1 MMWKVMTKLQAEIKK
16 RRPFESPAEE
26 AYLNLIR
33 TYGVLEADF
42 AQLFKQHGISE
53 PKYNVLRILR
63 GAGGEGLPSLEISSR
78 MITRVPDVTRI
89 VDRLETQGLV
99 KRARTAADLRVVRV
113 SITKKGLD
121 LLAKLDGPT
130 KQLHCDQLQHMSRAE
145 LAELSRLLEKARTPE
160 AAGNVQGVLHRI
172 A

>member
-1 MMWKVMTKLQAEIKK
+1 MSKLQAEIKK

-26 AYLNLIR
+26 AFLNLVR

-42 AQLFKQHGISE
+42 LRLFKQQGISE

-63 GAGGEGLPSLEISSR
+63 GAGGDGLPSLEIASR

-99 KRARTAADLRVVRV
+99 KRGRRSEDLRVVVV
-113 SITKKGLD
+113 SITKKGID
-121 LLAKLDGPT
+121 LLAKLDEPV
-130 KQLHCDQLQHMSRAE
+130 KQLHCRQLQHMTRGE
-145 LAELSRLLEKARTPE
+145 LEELSRLLEKARTTT
-160 AAGNVQGVLHRI
+160 
-172 A
+172 

>member
-1 MMWKVMTKLQAEIKK
+1 MTKLQAEIKK
-16 RRPFESPAEE
+16 RRPFASPAEE

-63 GAGGEGLPSLEISSR
+63 GAGGDGLPSLEIADR

-89 VDRLETQGLV
+89 VDRLETQGMV
-99 KRARTAADLRVVRV
+99 KRERTAADLRVVLV
-113 SITKKGLD
+113 SITRKGLD
-121 LLAKLDGPT
+121 LLAKLDEPIRQT
-130 KQLHCDQLQHMSRAE
+130 HCRQLQHLSKAE
-145 LAELSRLLEKARTPE
+145 LAELSRLLEKARMP
-160 AAGNVQGVLHRI
+160 GDGK
-172 A
+172 

>member
-1 MMWKVMTKLQAEIKK
+1 MSKLQTEIKK

-26 AYLNLIR
+26 AFLNLVR

-42 AQLFKQHGISE
+42 LRLFKQHGISE

-63 GAGGEGLPSLEISSR
+63 GAGGDGLPSLEIASR

-99 KRARTAADLRVVRV
+99 KRSRRSDDLRVVIV
-113 SITKKGLD
+113 SITKKGID
-121 LLAKLDGPT
+121 LLTRLDEPV
-130 KQLHCDQLQHMSRAE
+130 KQLHCRQLQHMTRGE
-145 LAELSRLLEKARTPE
+145 LEELSRLLEKARTPT
-160 AAGNVQGVLHRI
+160 
-172 A
+172 

>member
-1 MMWKVMTKLQAEIKK
+1 MAKLAAEIKK

-42 AQLFKQHGISE
+42 ARLFKQQRISE

-63 GAGGEGLPSLEISSR
+63 GAGGDGLPSLEIASR

-99 KRARTAADLRVVRV
+99 KREKTAADLRVVLVR
-113 SITKKGLD
+113 ITKKGLD
-121 LLAKLDGPT
+121 LLGKLDEPIRA
-130 KQLHCDQLQHMSRAE
+130 LHCRQLQHLSKAE
-145 LAELSRLLEKARTPE
+145 LAELSRLLVKARTDV
-160 AAGNVQGVLHRI
+160 AATPASRSAQPT
-172 A
+172 

>member
-1 MMWKVMTKLQAEIKK
+1 MSKLQAEIKK

-26 AYLNLIR
+26 AFLNLVR

-42 AQLFKQHGISE
+42 LRLFKQQGISE

-63 GAGGEGLPSLEISSR
+63 GAGGDGLPSLEIASR

-99 KRARTAADLRVVRV
+99 KRGRRSDDLRVVVV
-113 SITKKGLD
+113 SITKKGID
-121 LLAKLDGPT
+121 LLAKLDEPV
-130 KQLHCDQLQHMSRAE
+130 KQLHCRQLQHMTRGE
-145 LAELSRLLEKARTPE
+145 LEELSRLLEKARTTT
-160 AAGNVQGVLHRI
+160 
-172 A
+172 

>member
-1 MMWKVMTKLQAEIKK
+1 MFSVMAKLQAEIKK

-42 AQLFKQHGISE
+42 ARLFKEHGISE

-63 GAGGEGLPSLEISSR
+63 GAGGAGGDGLPSLEISSR

-99 KRARTAADLRVVRV
+99 KREKTAADLRVVLVR
-113 SITKKGLD
+113 ITKKGLD
-121 LLAKLDGPT
+121 LLGKLDEPIRA
-130 KQLHCDQLQHMSRAE
+130 LHCRQLQHLSKAE
-145 LAELSRLLEKARTPE
+145 LAELSRLLEKARTPGD
-160 AAGNVQGVLHRI
+160 AG
-172 A
+172 